1 MKHDSFYFCAGM
13 AFELS
18 PFLFQS
24 KESTQIAPV
33 PPLLPLSGGDSP
45 HLHSMEELL
54 LNPHYNQKKCSPDR
68 YMMLNRDRD
77 RERAAPLLSRRDK
90 STHMNG
96 ANSHV
101 LSSLVWFREPPSPR
115 PWLVFWKPSSWI
127 FFRMP
132 GLSTFIIIKI
142 SSGLYK
148 TEWKARGK
156 AQTKG
161 ERKSR
166 KGGRSLVLVFTDD
179 TSLSNFHFWVLWI
192 ERKKKLPFL
201 SFFYPFDEFR
211 LWPMPH

>member
-1 MKHDSFYFCAGM
+1 
-13 AFELS
+13 
-18 PFLFQS
+18 
-24 KESTQIAPV
+24 
-33 PPLLPLSGGDSP
+33 
-45 HLHSMEELL
+45 
-54 LNPHYNQKKCSPDR
+54 
-68 YMMLNRDRD
+68 
-77 RERAAPLLSRRDK
+77 
-90 STHMNG
+90 MNG

-148 TEWKARGK
+148 TEWKARVE

-166 KGGRSLVLVFTDD
+166 KGGRSIVLVFTDD
-179 TSLSNFHFWVLWI
+179 TSLSNFHFWVLSLFSYLDW
-192 ERKKKLPFL
+192 KKEKTSL
-201 SFFYPFDEFR
+201 SFFLFFFFPSTNFGYDQCPTSWIGVRKLPEKRQSKRCTLDWTRRISFCQRSFFR
-211 LWPMPH
+211 KILHW